1 MGKRESSAESKI
13 AIVFAIKTCENRASN
28 HQYGA
33 RSVPHEEV
41 FMKTRCKFPALYA
54 SIAVLALVS
63 GCATTSTETT
73 QKWSYNHGVIGG
85 ASDGGGGS
93 VSKNTLVLTLPS
105 PKSTAGKMKI
115 VGAIIEPCMA
125 GGVDVKVEYTSESMV
140 LLPSKNYANCPDYR
154 ITIRNDGTGGKI
166 ERKHYK
172 VTTWSLYTDDPG
184 LLPR

>member
-1 MGKRESSAESKI
+1 MRVGDGEI
-13 AIVFAIKTCENRASN
+13 AIVVAIKSCENWAFN
-28 HQYGA
+28 QHYGA
-33 RSVPHEEV
+33 GSVPHEEV
-41 FMKTRCKFPALYA
+41 FMKAKFKFPALAA
-54 SIAVLALVS
+54 SIAAFALAS

-73 QKWSYNHGVIGG
+73 QKWSYNQGVIGG
-85 ASDGGGGS
+85 ANDGGGGA
-93 VSKNTLVLTLPS
+93 VSKNTLVLTLPA
-105 PKSTAGKMKI
+105 PKATAGTMKI

-125 GGVDVKVEYTSESMV
+125 GGVDVKVEYTSDSMV

-172 VTTWSLYTDDPG
+172 VTAWSLYTEDPG